1 MTLRGNDD
9 PALLTAS
16 EAARRIEDGRLTSV
30 ALVEAC
36 LAAGL
41 SPDALSRA
49 YAGPN
54 KRRGLLLSFTN
65 LAPEQAPAMVQR
77 LARALSVPLRP

>member
-1 MTLRGNDD
+1 MQILLRLDGAVDD
-9 PALLTAS
+9 LAM
-16 EAARRIEDGRLTSV
+16 
-30 ALVEAC
+30 VEAC
-36 LAAGL
+36 RLAGL
-41 SPDALSRA
+41 GPSPLSRA
-49 YAGPN
+49 YAGPA